1 MNENRG
7 AVNLWRNPHRSIRGR
22 FSALSQVLNVGA
34 LLLDEKTEV
43 EFANQTALDLLG
55 VQQPDSLGEIWH
67 SAIDAGVRERLLQM
81 ESGGKPA
88 RDQLMALH
96 DGQAIA
102 LRVEAYRLD
111 EDDGSGF
118 LILLKAKNA
127 GDILEADLVQ
137 ASQMRN
143 LVKRFTSATHEI
155 RAPLN
160 ALSLTCHLL
169 QTSLDGVGQDP
180 EEARGHAAVMA
191 VELQR
196 LNGLLNELLTDAQ
209 PPVNQPTP
217 FDLVML
223 TESVCK
229 LAWPYAESVGVKA
242 QHHLGSEPIW
252 INGYSDRVK
261 QALLNLLNNAIEA
274 MLDGGTLN
282 LTLSC
287 DATLA
292 RLVITD
298 SGPGIPVEMLDDI
311 FRLHYSTKKSGSGIG
326 LYVARLVCESHGG
339 DLDVQS
345 EAGRGSVFTVSLPR
359 V

>member
-1 MNENRG
+1 MSENREPG
-7 AVNLWRNPHRSIRGR
+7 NLWRNPHRSIHGR

-34 LLLDEKTEV
+34 LLLDEHADI
-43 EFANQTALDLLG
+43 EFANPTTLDLLG
-55 VQQPDSLGEIWH
+55 VQQEADLAAAWEA
-67 SAIDAGVRERLLQM
+67 AIESGLRQRLLAM

-88 RDQLMALH
+88 RDQISAMH
-96 DGQAIA
+96 DRQTVA

-111 EDDGSGF
+111 EDDGNGF

-169 QTSLDGVGQDP
+169 QTSLAEPAHNLDD
-180 EEARGHAAVMA
+180 ARAHTAVIA

-196 LNGLLNELLTDAQ
+196 LNGLLNELINDAK

-223 TESVCK
+223 IEEVCK
-229 LAWPYAESVGVKA
+229 LVWPYAESVNVKP

-252 INGYSDRVK
+252 INGYPDRLK
-261 QALLNLLNNAIEA
+261 QALLNILNNAIEA
-274 MLDGGTLN
+274 MPGGGTLN
-282 LTLSC
+282 VTAST

-292 RLVITD
+292 RLVIAD
-298 SGPGIPVEMLDDI
+298 SGRGMPPEMLDDI

-345 EAGRGSVFTVSLPR
+345 VAGQGSVFTLTLPR